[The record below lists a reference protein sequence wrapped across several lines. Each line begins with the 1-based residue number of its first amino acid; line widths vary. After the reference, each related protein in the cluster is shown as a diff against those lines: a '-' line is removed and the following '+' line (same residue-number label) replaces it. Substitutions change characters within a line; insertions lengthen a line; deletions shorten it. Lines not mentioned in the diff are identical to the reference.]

1 MNMKIRPL
9 NNRVLIKRIE
19 ELSRTPGGLFLPDS
33 AKEKPI
39 EGEVLAVG
47 EGKIGDDGKLI
58 PMNVKAGDRVV
69 YSKYSGT
76 EIKVDGEE
84 YLLMREDD
92 ILGIVER

>member
-1 MNMKIRPL
+1 MKIRPL

-19 ELSRTPGGLFLPDS
+19 ELSRTPGGLFLPDT

-47 EGKIGDDGKLI
+47 EGRIDDAGKLV
-58 PMNVKAGDRVV
+58 PMAVQVGDRIVF
-69 YSKYSGT
+69 SKYSGT
-76 EIKVDGEE
+76 EIKLDGEE

-92 ILGIVER
+92 ILGIVEK

>member
-1 MNMKIRPL
+1 MKIRPL

-19 ELSRTPGGLFLPDS
+19 ELGRTPGGLFLPDT

-47 EGKIGDDGKLI
+47 EGRVDDNGKLV
-58 PMNVKAGDRVV
+58 PMAVKVGDRIVF
-69 YSKYSGT
+69 SKYSGT
-76 EIKVDGEE
+76 EIKLEGEE

-92 ILGIVER
+92 VLGIVE

>member
-1 MNMKIRPL
+1 MKIRPL

-19 ELSRTPGGLFLPDS
+19 ELARTPGGLFLPDT

-47 EGKIGDDGKLI
+47 EGRVDDNGKLV
-58 PMNVKAGDRVV
+58 PMTVQVGDRIVF
-69 YSKYSGT
+69 SKYSGT
-76 EIKVDGEE
+76 EIKLEGEE

-92 ILGIVER
+92 ILGIVEK

>member
-1 MNMKIRPL
+1 MKIRPL

-47 EGKIGDDGKLI
+47 EGKTGDDGKLI
-58 PMNVKAGDRVV
+58 PMSIMVGDRVV

>member
-1 MNMKIRPL
+1 MKIRPL

-19 ELSRTPGGLFLPDS
+19 ELTRTPGGLFLPDT

-47 EGKIGDDGKLI
+47 EGRVDDAGKLV
-58 PMNVKAGDRVV
+58 PMTVKVGDRIVF
-69 YSKYSGT
+69 SKYSGT
-76 EIKVDGEE
+76 EIKLEGEE

-92 ILGIVER
+92 ILGIVEQ

>member
-1 MNMKIRPL
+1 MKIRPL

-19 ELSRTPGGLFLPDS
+19 ELARTPGGLFLPDT

-47 EGKIGDDGKLI
+47 EGRVDDNGKLV
-58 PMNVKAGDRVV
+58 PMTVQVGDRIVF
-69 YSKYSGT
+69 SKYSGT
-76 EIKVDGEE
+76 EIKLEGEE

-92 ILGIVER
+92 ILGVVES

>member
-1 MNMKIRPL
+1 MKIRPL

-19 ELSRTPGGLFLPDS
+19 ELTRTPGGLFLPDT

-47 EGKIGDDGKLI
+47 EGRVDDNGKLV
-58 PMNVKAGDRVV
+58 PMTIQVGDRIVF
-69 YSKYSGT
+69 SKYSGT
-76 EIKVDGEE
+76 EIKLDGEE

-92 ILGIVER
+92 ILGIVEK

>member
-1 MNMKIRPL
+1 MKIRPL

-47 EGKIGDDGKLI
+47 EGKTGDDGKLI
-58 PMNVKAGDRVV
+58 PMSVMVGDRVV